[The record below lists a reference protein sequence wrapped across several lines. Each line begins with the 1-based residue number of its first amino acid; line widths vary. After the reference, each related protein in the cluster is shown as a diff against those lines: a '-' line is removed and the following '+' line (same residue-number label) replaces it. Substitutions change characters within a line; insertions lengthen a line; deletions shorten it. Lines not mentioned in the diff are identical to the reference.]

1 MTLIAT
7 DKIGK
12 HRFKLLKRH
21 TTEDMWGAR
30 MIFDA
35 PRGKRGR
42 FLIGARDL
50 KIEIIKPRGP
60 ADREDDRNIEVL
72 NFVKGRLEVENRF
85 ANRDEAD
92 S

>member
-1 MTLIAT
+1 
-7 DKIGK
+7 
-12 HRFKLLKRH
+12 
-21 TTEDMWGAR
+21 MWGAR

-42 FLIGARDL
+42 FLKGARDIR
-50 KIEIIKPRGP
+50 IEIIKPQGP
-60 ADREDDRNIEVL
+60 ADKEDDRNIEVL
-72 NFVKGRLEVENRF
+72 NFVKGRLEVENRL